1 MAPSPTIRRLLKE
14 TAELSAGSLNPNP
27 TFHAAPV
34 SESNLHEWHFTLLGP
49 PSPSPYAGGLYHGR
63 ITFPATYPLKPP
75 NFRFLTPS
83 GRFEVNREICLSISG
98 FHEETWM
105 PAWGVRTALTALRSF
120 MAEKG
125 SAGQVGGMEAKA
137 EVRERLARE
146 SKGWRCDGCG
156 GRTNSDIMQ
165 EWWEICKE
173 RGVKVEEEMSL
184 EKLPE
189 GLSLEAREPRSKAG
203 DSQLQTETQRQAS
216 RTVLSTSPGNEA
228 VRATLL
234 TPPNQQLPMSD
245 PAALASPSTQPS
257 PLADRIQEPA
267 EPPDS
272 ITTAALGTS
281 PTSSSTSS
289 TSQPPG
295 ALLASRSRPDPPTN
309 PPTTTVPAP
318 TLPTQNITLNNTAED
333 PSTITIDRAIGA
345 LFVALMIMILKKIFY
360 PAGGSGGGMEGLYM
374 SGD

>member
-1 MAPSPTIRRLLKE
+1 
-14 TAELSAGSLNPNP
+14 
-27 TFHAAPV
+27 
-34 SESNLHEWHFTLLGP
+34 
-49 PSPSPYAGGLYHGR
+49 
-63 ITFPATYPLKPP
+63 
-75 NFRFLTPS
+75 
-83 GRFEVNREICLSISG
+83 
-98 FHEETWM
+98 M

-156 GRTNSDIMQ
+156 GRTNNDIMR

-184 EKLPE
+184 EELPE
-189 GLSLEAREPRSKAG
+189 GMSLEAREPGSKVEG
-203 DSQLQTETQRQAS
+203 NQFQTETQRQAS

-228 VRATLL
+228 VQATLL
-234 TPPNQQLPMSD
+234 TPNNQQLPTPD
-245 PAALASPSTQPS
+245 PSALAASSTQPS
-257 PLADRIQEPA
+257 LLADCIQEL
-267 EPPDS
+267 DS
-272 ITTAALGTS
+272 ITAVAAGAS

-289 TSQPPG
+289 TSHTSG
-295 ALLASRSRPDPPTN
+295 ALLTQKHTSHQSNRASKSRSAPPTN
-309 PPTTTVPAP
+309 PPTVTTPAP
-318 TLPTQNITLNNTAED
+318 THPTQNVTLNNTAED

-374 SGD
+374 SG